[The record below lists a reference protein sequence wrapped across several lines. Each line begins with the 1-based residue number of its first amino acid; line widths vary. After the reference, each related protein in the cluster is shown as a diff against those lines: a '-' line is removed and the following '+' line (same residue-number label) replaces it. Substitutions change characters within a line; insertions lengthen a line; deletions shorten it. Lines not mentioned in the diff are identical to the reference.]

1 MASSDNGCLLSVH
14 CVCACVGVDAHT
26 CVSYRPLTFPKEGIP
41 EERDERKCIM
51 HDNTWL
57 SFDPIDC

>member
-51 HDNTWL
+51 HDNT
-57 SFDPIDC
+57 